1 MDKALCIQLDRDC
14 MRRWGEVIYDQFYPG
29 IRTTDSP
36 EVALKK
42 YFRLASFIARNMVY
56 DTYCRFPSIS

>member
-1 MDKALCIQLDRDC
+1 